1 MAELAEKYFKKLEED
16 EAKSNIEKRIQG
28 QVLWVAQLLANGA
41 KDAHRYTNKPNQ
53 KNADIH
59 YDGIQLPDDVAAK
72 VREIWALEWEVDNEE
87 RKAQAREAMDKLT
100 EELKGLPTDKLRNM
114 VTRESL
120 LRAAKSFK
128 NGTAIGADQISFQ
141 EIANLPKEGLDEMV
155 DLIRDIIRIGE
166 WPDQAM
172 TNVVALLGK
181 KCGGTRCICI
191 CTTLYRV
198 TMTILKSEIR
208 KWDIENGSANDSALR
223 GKKPKVETAK
233 RAALVEMKAKL
244 DYKIVLALWDV
255 QKLFDNLDIPTLIL

>member
-1 MAELAEKYFKKLEED
+1 MEANSADLRLAWDTVPKVNQLEAAITAIRIATSEGADGQMAELAEKYFKKLEED
-16 EAKSNIEKRIQG
+16 EAKSNIEKRTQS

-59 YDGIQLPDDVAAK
+59 YDGIQLPDDIAAR

-87 RKAQAREAMDKLT
+87 RKAQAREAMEDLT
-100 EELKGLPTDKLRNM
+100 EELAGMPTAYLRNM
-114 VTRESL
+114 VTRSSL
-120 LRAAKSFK
+120 LKAAKSFK

-155 DLIRDIIRIGE
+155 RLIRDIIQQGE

-181 KCGGTRCICI
+181 KCGG
-191 CTTLYRV
+191 
-198 TMTILKSEIR
+198 
-208 KWDIENGSANDSALR
+208 AFAQ
-223 GKKPKVETAK
+223 PFTAS
-233 RAALVEMKAKL
+233 
-244 DYKIVLALWDV
+244 
-255 QKLFDNLDIPTLIL
+255 P